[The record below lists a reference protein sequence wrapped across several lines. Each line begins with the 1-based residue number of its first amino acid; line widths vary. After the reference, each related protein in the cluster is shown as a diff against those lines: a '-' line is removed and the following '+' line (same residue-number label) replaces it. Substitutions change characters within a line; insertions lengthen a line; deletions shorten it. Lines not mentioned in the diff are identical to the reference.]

1 MNRNYL
7 YGNEV
12 FALHAFSEFLIRKPI
27 KYSNLTVSATYSASQ
42 CIEDLQRILEGAINE
57 KMSLPAAN
65 FKHFSVVLVL
75 PDSFIRH
82 HVRYLLNMI
91 FVKMGFKSAFVHI
104 ESIMSSYAMGAQTAC
119 IVDIGSSKTSVCC
132 VDDGV
137 IINKTII
144 KKNFGGDDISE
155 LLYRLIKTKDA
166 LHYFPKNIFYPMQ
179 YPYHML

>member
-1 MNRNYL
+1 
-7 YGNEV
+7 
-12 FALHAFSEFLIRKPI
+12 
-27 KYSNLTVSATYSASQ
+27 
-42 CIEDLQRILEGAINE
+42 
-57 KMSLPAAN
+57 MSLPAAN
-65 FKHFSVVLVL
+65 LKHFSVVLVL

-91 FVKMGFKSAFVHI
+91 FVKMGFKSAFVHV

-155 LLYRLIKTKDA
+155 LLYRLIKVRDA
-166 LHYFPKNIFYPMQ
+166 LHYFPRNIFYPIQ
-179 YPYHML
+179 YPYHMLQLEAFKEQFTVLQMNQTSKDYIKTIKLLLKEQDESKITRPIKNKKQAAVT

>member
-1 MNRNYL
+1 
-7 YGNEV
+7 
-12 FALHAFSEFLIRKPI
+12 
-27 KYSNLTVSATYSASQ
+27 
-42 CIEDLQRILEGAINE
+42 
-57 KMSLPAAN
+57 MSLPAAN

-91 FVKMGFKSAFVHI
+91 FVKMGFKSAFVHV

-155 LLYRLIKTKDA
+155 LLYRLIKARDA
-166 LHYFPKNIFYPMQ
+166 LHYFPRNIFYPIQ
-179 YPYHML
+179 YPYHMLQLEAFKEQFTVLQMNQTSKDYIKTIKLLLKEQDESKITRPIKNKKQAAVT